1 MNDIF
6 LYVCV
11 IYTIFVSVETQISTS
26 PCLDLLKLEHILG
39 EKSHVLKNRSLI
51 ICFPWSWLS
60 RVFTFS

>member
-26 PCLDLLKLEHILG
+26 PCLDLPKLEHILG
-39 EKSHVLKNRSLI
+39 EKSHVLKIGL
-51 ICFPWSWLS
+51 
-60 RVFTFS
+60 